1 MLHFSLAT
9 FVQLLCSSD
18 CLYVVNV
25 HFSVVISVGR
35 FSESKNREWQ
45 HQGSKERTAAPAG
58 AVGVPSLTWQGCQDR
73 PNQRRSRRHRRG
85 AVAGAIHLG
94 AVMSVKSVRRG
105 TSATSH
111 VTIGEIM
118 ELAGMGTI
126 ASTITK
132 EKMLQVVSMA
142 EAVMG
147 KETSRRAA
155 ELPVVE
161 LKAAVQQAAERQVAG
176 PRTVG

>member
-1 MLHFSLAT
+1 
-9 FVQLLCSSD
+9 
-18 CLYVVNV
+18 
-25 HFSVVISVGR
+25 
-35 FSESKNREWQ
+35 
-45 HQGSKERTAAPAG
+45 
-58 AVGVPSLTWQGCQDR
+58 
-73 PNQRRSRRHRRG
+73 
-85 AVAGAIHLG
+85 
-94 AVMSVKSVRRG
+94 
-105 TSATSH
+105 
-111 VTIGEIM
+111 M

-161 LKAAVQQAAERQVAG
+161 LKAAMQRAAERQVAG